1 MFYVRFVSK
10 RKEGEKFCG
19 FSQMVIFRM
28 VKDFS
33 LSLLLKLLN
42 LINYFN
48 LVDENSSLF
57 IGSKF
62 STTQNNSKR

>member
-1 MFYVRFVSK
+1 
-10 RKEGEKFCG
+10 
-19 FSQMVIFRM
+19 M

-33 LSLLLKLLN
+33 LSFLLKLLN

-48 LVDENSSLF
+48 LVDESSSLF
-57 IGSKF
+57 ICSKF